1 MNTAHVIPPS
11 FRHEPGISRAYF
23 GDIEVSI
30 TGGTPSSLDGFQGSV
45 FFVPGMVFS
54 LPVGS
59 FFPDSLFFC
68 PRGVFLFRSVF
79 SGAQEFVFFVPG
91 IGLSATGIGFLVPL
105 GTFGA
110 RKGFSCARLK

>member
-45 FFVPGMVFS
+45 FFVPGIVFS

-59 FFPDSLFFC
+59 FFPDSLIFLSPWCFSV
-68 PRGVFLFRSVF
+68 PVGV